1 MAGFCDASAES
12 QAKKIPMLRSGSG
25 SSEWKMAVKL
35 VEEGIKNP
43 ARWPGYLWKNIS
55 SILGIAGI
63 SCAKTTAPTTHKII
77 EFFAS
82 LTSVFVA

>member
-1 MAGFCDASAES
+1 MVFVTCLPNRR
-12 QAKKIPMLRSGSG
+12 QKKIPTLRSGSG
-25 SSEWKMAVKL
+25 VWGDGLAAEL
-35 VEEGIKNP
+35 VGEGIKNP